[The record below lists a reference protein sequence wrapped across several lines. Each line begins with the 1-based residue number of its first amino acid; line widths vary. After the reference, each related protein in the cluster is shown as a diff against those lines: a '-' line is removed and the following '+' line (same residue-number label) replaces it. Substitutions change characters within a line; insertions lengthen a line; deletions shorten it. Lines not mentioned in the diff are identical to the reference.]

1 VVLLGNATEG
11 TNRMNQTDANG
22 FRLVEAIIKAGL
34 AGGGYTDYWFP
45 KAGTDVPLP
54 KRGYSRLNKSWNWVV
69 GTGAY
74 VDDIDVIVKEKKDAA
89 LAARNRALLITCVLA
104 LIITAFT
111 TGITVLFGKRIAKP
125 VIYAKDHTERFAHGR
140 FTERFDPKLL
150 ALKDETGML
159 LQSLN
164 LMRERLGTMIAEVSA
179 ASDKLGSGSGELSN
193 TAQEVADGAS
203 EQAAS
208 AEEVSASVEQ
218 MTTTIHQNA
227 DNAVQTEQI
236 GMAIQQL
243 DNVVQRNAAA
253 SEELS
258 ASAHSLN
265 DQAAILRES
274 IARFEI

>member
-1 VVLLGNATEG
+1 
-11 TNRMNQTDANG
+11 M
-22 FRLVEAIIKAGL
+22 
-34 AGGGYTDYWFP
+34 
-45 KAGTDVPLP
+45 
-54 KRGYSRLNKSWNWVV
+54 
-69 GTGAY
+69 
-74 VDDIDVIVKEKKDAA
+74 DDIDVIVKEKKDAA